1 MQMRG
6 RPVCEQYQASGLLMW
21 FFARR
26 REQPARRAERLSC
39 GTDEVLFPR
48 TRIHYTLGLVLC
60 LSLFFVAAGG
70 VLFPQSLSAAPA
82 YVQSNYATLHPTAT
96 AVPVQYTGAQ
106 TAGNLDVVIVG
117 WSDSTAH
124 VSSERLQ
131 GKRLS
136 FGGGANGADE
146 HVLAGHLLRAKPSRR
161 AGGNEYSDCKVRH
174 GGEPPRRSDSR
185 I

>member
-21 FFARR
+21 FLARR

-48 TRIHYTLGLVLC
+48 TRIHYTLGLSFC
-60 LSLFFVAAGG
+60 LSVFFVGG
-70 VLFPQSLSAAPA
+70 GGGLFPQSLSAAPA

-96 AVPVQYTGAQ
+96 AVRVQYTGAQ

-117 WSDSTAH
+117 WSDSNAH
-124 VSSERLQ
+124 VSSV
-131 GKRLS
+131 K
-136 FGGGANGADE
+136 
-146 HVLAGHLLRAKPSRR
+146 
-161 AGGNEYSDCKVRH
+161 
-174 GGEPPRRSDSR
+174 DSR
-185 I
+185 GNAYHLAVGPTVLTSTFSQVLYYAQNLLAAPAGTHTG